1 MLCFRFALSLHRNH
15 NNLIPQIDIRYEKD
29 FIGIIILFGII
40 SCNTKSTQRPNSNS
54 RKIDSIYLQPYQDFS
69 IGEANNLVPRIQKG
83 LNKVY
88 GNNFIIKVLPQKSI
102 PKSAFYA
109 PRNRYLANV
118 LLTDL
123 NCNSNVY
130 IIGLTHKDISYA
142 IHGFNNYGIMGL
154 TSLGKNKSI
163 VSDYRVGADDFIAV
177 ILHEF
182 GHGYYSAKHCTN
194 PKCIMC
200 DYQKHKGKPFVYKL
214 CKEHSYMK

>member
-1 MLCFRFALSLHRNH
+1 MKR
-15 NNLIPQIDIRYEKD
+15 I

-40 SCNTKSTQRPNSNS
+40 SCNTKSAQRPNSNS

-69 IGEANNLVPRIQKG
+69 IGEANNLVPRIHKG

-88 GNNFIIKVLPQKSI
+88 GTDFKIKVLP
-102 PKSAFYA
+102 PKFLPKNGYYA

-123 NCNSNVY
+123 SCNSNVY
-130 IIGLTHKDISYA
+130 IIGLTHKDISHA
-142 IHGFNNYGIMGL
+142 IHGFKNYGIMGL
-154 TSLGKNKSI
+154 TALGKNKSI
-163 VSDYRVGADDFIAV
+163 VSDYRVGSDDFIAV
-177 ILHEF
+177 IMHEF
-182 GHGYYSAKHCTN
+182 GHGYYSSKHCTN

-214 CKEHSYMK
+214 CKDHSYTK